1 MKHVHIHYA
10 VVELLLLL
18 LEEVVAA
25 AAAAVVVVVLV
36 VVFRLPFAL
45 RTISATVKCLRLL
58 SGRQAS
64 MRTISPKSHSWFSSC
79 AK

>member
-18 LEEVVAA
+18 LEEVVA